1 MAWSLLANLVIGDTA
16 YVVRNLALSAGLLVL
31 AGRLG
36 LDRAALGLAP
46 GHWRAGLRWGAGAA
60 GVVAV
65 VLAAAVVLADTLPLV
80 AALLGDQRAALAPQA
95 LAFAALVR
103 IPLGTALFEELA
115 FRGVLLAVLVRHLGA
130 GRAAWVSSA
139 VFGLWHIA
147 PTIVAL
153 EENNVEVAS
162 IAGVA
167 AVVGAVA
174 VTSVAGLLFVW
185 LRVRAASL
193 LAPILAHTATNSIGL
208 LAAAAVSGTLGSG
221 GSSP

>member
-1 MAWSLLANLVIGDTA
+1 MAWSLLANLLIGDTA
-16 YVVRNLALSAGLLVL
+16 YLGRNLALSAGLLVL

-36 LDRAALGLAP
+36 LDRAELGLAP
-46 GHWRAGLRWGAGAA
+46 GSWRAGLRWGAGAA

-65 VLAAAVVLADTLPLV
+65 ALLAAVVLADTLPPV
-80 AALLGDQRAALAPQA
+80 AVLLGDQRAALEPQA
-95 LAFAALVR
+95 LVFAVLVR

-115 FRGVLLAVLVRHLGA
+115 FRGVLLAVLARNLGT
-130 GRAAWVSSA
+130 GGAAWVSSA

-153 EENNVEVAS
+153 RDNDVEVAS
-162 IAGVA
+162 LAAVA

-174 VTSVAGLLFVW
+174 VTTLAGWLFVW

-208 LAAAAVSGTLGSG
+208 LAAATASGTLVIG
-221 GSSP
+221 GSLP